1 MATQR
6 ILILNGPNLN
16 LVGVREPSVYGSA
29 SLDDYLS
36 ELVQSYSDVEVMV
49 QQSNHEGD
57 LIDALHAHG
66 FSVDGIVI
74 NPGGYTHTSIALRDA
89 IAAIQSP
96 VVEVHLSNIHAREDF
111 RRQSLTAPVCTA
123 VISGLGLS
131 GYDAAVRFLTRSRA

>member
-16 LVGVREPSVYGSA
+16 LVGVREPTVYGSA

>member
-1 MATQR
+1 MTTQR

-16 LVGVREPSVYGSA
+16 LVGVREPSLYGSA